1 MDSRAVSRVEVTL
14 SLSRADI
21 HSRVALHM
29 RSPHSSPLR
38 RHQSLHRRMIPTICR
53 SNYNKG
59 MNRICPKFRAD
70 FFVDKV
76 LISCNRYQNV
86 TYLHFGAILFLAL
99 LHAIFVHKFKVN
111 EI

>member
-1 MDSRAVSRVEVTL
+1 
-14 SLSRADI
+14 
-21 HSRVALHM
+21 
-29 RSPHSSPLR
+29 
-38 RHQSLHRRMIPTICR
+38 
-53 SNYNKG
+53 